1 MMLLT
6 SLLRLY
12 RGRVEMME
20 SDQGSSN
27 EITVANE
34 YLNCDFS
41 DVVFSWSLEDIFNE
55 NLFKHQVQKI
65 PETFQSVGQYFGSFV
80 YPLLEETRAQL
91 CSSFDTIEEA
101 PYAQV
106 VCLDKSH
113 PRDESGSYD
122 VKVDEWR
129 NRFSSGKE
137 PYKTLPG
144 DVLVLAES
152 ASDLQCVGRTW
163 TFLLV
168 TKTPDEDEIGYR
180 HSDYQVEASTGN
192 QVDVDMK
199 RSLFV
204 FFLVNINPGQR
215 IWNSLFKRGNLKI
228 VNEVLCTNSVVE
240 ENSQLCVQ
248 CEGSWYENFCP
259 NLSSTLNNSQAEAVM
274 TCLARINCNHKS
286 SVDLIWGPPGTGK
299 TKTVSVLL
307 FTLLKMK
314 CKTLVCAPTNVAI
327 KEVASRVLKLV
338 KESYRDDSGR
348 DTMFCPLGDVLLFG
362 NKDRLKAGDEVE
374 EIYMDYRLKRL
385 EKYFKLTSHWK
396 QCFNSMVDVLKD
408 CVSQYHNFLEKG
420 NGKSMSFLEF
430 VREEL
435 KCAATQLRNCLFV
448 FCTHIPKSVILEH
461 NLQNIQS
468 FISLLDTF
476 ESLLLH
482 DNVASEELK
491 ELFSHPVEDFSEL
504 ITDSKYLLQQ
514 RRSECY
520 FALKSLLDSLNLCN
534 LPSVLNQKSLME
546 KASLIFCTASSA
558 YKLHSVDME
567 SLSFLVIDEAAQLR
581 ESESTIPL
589 QLPNIKHAILIG
601 DERQLPAM
609 VASNDSSEAGFGRS
623 LFERLST
630 LGHPKHL
637 LSIQYR
643 MHPSISFFPNLQF
656 YQNQILDGPNVKSK
670 SYEKHYLPG
679 PMFGTY
685 SFINILGG
693 REEFDDAGHSR
704 KNMVE
709 VAVVL
714 KILLKL
720 YKAWIG
726 SNKMLSI
733 GVVSPYSAQVLAIKN
748 RLEDKYESSDG
759 FAVKVKSV
767 DGFQG
772 GEEDIIIISTVRSNA
787 GGSIGFL
794 SNPQRVNVALTRARQ
809 CLWILGCEKTLTRS
823 ESVWEAIVRDAKDR
837 QCFFN
842 ADEDNDLAEV
852 ILQVKKE
859 LDEME
864 ELLNPESIL
873 FRSQRWK
880 VVFSGNFVQ
889 SFKKLKSAQIKMLV
903 INLLLKLASGWRPKK
918 RKIDIVCDRSSHI
931 VKQFKVEGLYVVCT
945 IDIVKEELQYIQILK
960 VWDILPSEDTS
971 KLVKRLDD
979 IFIKCSDD
987 YVNRCKKI
995 CLERYLEVP
1004 MTWAASSK
1012 IVRFKELSNENEND
1026 LNGDDFDGRRYVE
1039 NTKVSESLLLIKFY
1053 SLSSGIVSHL
1063 LSDRDHIELDIPFEV
1078 TDEQREMILFPRS
1091 TFIHGRS
1098 GTGKTTILIMKL
1110 YQKEKLY
1117 HMATEGF
1124 NGAETKT
1131 DRYISQENEVGEDNG
1146 GTKRAILRQLF
1157 VTVSP
1162 KLCFAVKQHISRLK
1176 SSTLGEKFPEECSL
1190 LGVDDFDDEAEF
1202 NDIPNSFVDI
1212 PLKSFPLVITY
1223 HKFLMMLDGTLG
1235 TSYFDRFLLIMKPS
1249 YGSIRSSRSV
1259 ALQTF
1264 IRTKEV
1270 NFDRFSSLY
1279 WPHFNTNLTKKLDSS
1294 LVFTEIISHIKGG
1307 LRAMDVGDCK
1317 LSRED
1322 YVQLSRGRVSTL
1334 STRKREKIYDVF
1346 LNYEKMKVENGE
1358 FDLADLVI
1366 DLHCRLRDGNFHP
1379 DLMDFVYI
1387 DEVQDLT
1394 MSQIALF
1401 KYICKNVDDG
1411 FVFSGDTGQ
1420 TIARGIDFRFQDI
1433 RALFYKKFVLESS
1446 GNRIV
1451 RREQKVKIS
1460 DVLSLSQNFR
1470 THAGVLKLAQSI
1482 IELLFRFFPLSIDV
1496 LKPETSLIYG
1506 DPPVLLESEKNEDA
1520 IIKLFGNRGNL
1531 GGNIV
1536 GFGAQQ
1542 VVLVRDDSARKEI
1555 LNRVGKQALVLTI
1568 LECKGLEF
1576 KDVLLYNFFSS
1587 STLKDKW
1594 RVIYEYMKE
1603 QDLLASNS
1611 PRFFPSFDEAKHSIL
1626 CSELKQLYVGITRT
1640 RQRLWIW
1647 ENMEELS
1654 KPMFDLWKKKSLV
1667 QVRQLDD
1674 SLAQAMQVASSLE
1687 EWRSQGIK
1695 LFHEHNY
1702 EMATMC
1708 FERAGD
1714 TYWERRSNAAS
1725 LKAAADR
1732 VRNSNPEKS
1741 NIFLREAAEIFEA
1754 IGKADT
1760 AARCFSDL
1768 GDYERAGRIYMEKCG
1783 ESKLETAAECFHL
1796 AGCYELSAEAY
1807 AKGNFFTKCLNV
1819 CSIGK
1824 LFDLGL
1830 QFIHYWKQHA
1840 NIDDIDRIEQG
1851 FLKRCALHYHKLKD
1865 SKSMMKFVKAFHS
1878 IDLRRSFLKS
1888 LNCLNELLLLE
1899 EESGNFLEAATIAK
1913 LRGAVLQSAG
1923 LLQKA
1928 GNFKEAST
1936 LILNYVFA
1944 NSLWSHGSKGWPL
1957 KQFTQK
1963 EKLLE
1968 NAKSLA
1974 KNDSNQFYEFVC
1986 NEAEILS
1993 KNQVSLLTMNQQL
2006 NASKRHQSIRGE
2018 ILSARMILD
2027 VLLHSNTSKFEWE
2040 DGLILNPIKFLEEKA
2055 CKKKVSI
2062 GTLVYFWNYWKDQ
2075 IVHIFKFLEH
2085 LETHQYDYDCYG
2097 DFCLNYLGVL
2107 KQYKSQYNQDSFY
2120 HLLKCDASWVRQLDN
2135 VYVKRNGNLVSID
2148 VHHLVPA
2155 ARSYWSTE
2163 LLSVGMKV
2171 LDNLEALYKLSMKDS
2186 LSVFCQ
2192 IMSLTYVYEVAKFL
2206 LDSKFLYCQVRDAK
2220 KIQKFLELST
2230 QNFFGYIFPLDWRE
2244 SLKENMI
2251 SFRGTK
2257 VYMSI
2262 LEDIIFQCI
2271 GLQNKLSF
2279 GQIGR
2284 VAVMIFG
2291 SGKMQNELY
2300 QQVVKKCD
2308 GNSPWKAFLESLS
2321 AKTVLESQQGS
2332 APCNRDIL
2340 PSEVSLVQ
2348 KFHGA
2353 LLDTYEANWREGH
2366 DYISPDCF
2374 LYLIERLVLM
2384 LSCFRGCLFSTKSSF
2399 VDWLVHLDGRTEPI
2413 SFFQADGRQSIGHVL
2428 ESVRHI
2434 VQLLLY
2440 NKGDT
2445 LQWIRKC
2452 HTNVNGYSLVV
2463 LRLFVIVCLL
2473 HLNFGNCASLLY
2485 GLLDRNYITKDLP
2498 WEFYDS
2504 LCRGR
2509 EHNFL
2514 DLNVFAEAFKKIG
2527 NPLVIVSLV
2536 KGCTN
2541 FTSPGAILVD
2551 TTTSQSKEDILGI
2564 LFPKNEEFQGH
2575 AEAAETDSASL
2586 ADQEMNLIRQFW
2598 KIFEA
2603 LNLVDE
2609 EKNQKSIVLTAPR
2622 IKVDVEKIIHHLSAI
2637 MDGFI
2642 QKNPFDSEDKR
2653 QLDKADSML
2662 KELKQLYAVLAVSE
2676 LEMENNVST
2685 IEELLQRLQ
2694 SRRPTM
2700 EPLLNHLFLQQPSN
2714 LEVKESETGM
2724 VSGSRSDAECNDS
2737 TNVSGNHENER
2748 KR

>member
-1 MMLLT
+1 
-6 SLLRLY
+6 
-12 RGRVEMME
+12 MME
-20 SDQGSSN
+20 SEGSSN

-41 DVVFSWSLEDIFNE
+41 DVVFSWSLEDILNE
-55 NLFKHQVQKI
+55 NLFTHKVQKI
-65 PETFQSVGQYFGSFV
+65 PKTFQSVGQYFGSFV

-91 CSSFDTIEEA
+91 CSSFETIEEA

-106 VCLDKSH
+106 VGLEESKSK
-113 PRDESGSYD
+113 PYRYGTQLYN
-122 VKVDEWR
+122 VKVDEWK
-129 NRFSSGKE
+129 NIYSSGKE

-144 DVLVLAES
+144 DVLILADAKPES
-152 ASDLQCVGRTW
+152 VSNLQGMGRMW

-168 TKTPDEDEIGYR
+168 TKIRCEDEDENEDEIGYR
-180 HSDYQVEASTGN
+180 HFDFQVEASRDN
-192 QVDVDMK
+192 HHMK
-199 RSLFV
+199 KSLFMI
-204 FFLVNINPGQR
+204 FLINIIPSKR
-215 IWNSLFKRGNLKI
+215 IWNSLHKRGYLKI
-228 VNEVLCTNSVVE
+228 INEVLCTNSVVE
-240 ENSQLCVQ
+240 ENCQLCVQ
-248 CEGSWYENFCP
+248 KRGIWNENFRP
-259 NLSSTLNNSQAEAVM
+259 NLSYTLNNSQVEAVI
-274 TCLARINCNHKS
+274 TCLARIQCNHKS

-299 TKTVSVLL
+299 TKTVSMLL
-307 FTLLKMK
+307 FTLFKMK
-314 CKTLVCAPTNVAI
+314 RKTLVCAPTNVAI
-327 KEVASRVLKLV
+327 KEMASHLLKLV
-338 KESYRDDSGR
+338 KESYQADTGR
-348 DTMFCPLGDVLLFG
+348 DTMFCPLGDILLFG
-362 NKDRLKAGDEVE
+362 NKDRLKVGDEVE
-374 EIYMDYRLKRL
+374 EIYIDYRLKRL
-385 EKYFKLTSHWK
+385 KKYFRLTTGWK
-396 QCFNSMVDVLKD
+396 QCFNAMIAVLKD
-408 CVSQYHNFLEKG
+408 CVSQYHIFLEKG

-430 VREEL
+430 VMEKL
-435 KCAATQLRNCLFV
+435 KCAATPLRNCLLV
-448 FCTHIPKSVILEH
+448 FYTHIPKSDILEY
-461 NLQNIQS
+461 NLQNILS
-468 FISLLDTF
+468 FISLLDSF

-482 DNVASEELK
+482 ENVASEELE

-504 ITDSKYLLQQ
+504 ITDIKYLLQQ

-520 FALKSLLDSLNLCN
+520 FALKSLLDSLNSCN

-558 YKLHSVDME
+558 YKLHSVAME
-567 SLSFLVIDEAAQLR
+567 PLSLLVIDEAAQLR

-589 QLPNIKHAILIG
+589 QLPGIKHAILIG
-601 DERQLPAM
+601 DERQIPAM
-609 VASNDSSEAGFGRS
+609 VASNVSNDAGFGRS
-623 LFERLST
+623 LFERLTT
-630 LGHPKHL
+630 LGHSKHL
-637 LSIQYR
+637 FSIQYR

-656 YQNQILDGPNVKSK
+656 YNNQILDGPNVKSK

-685 SFINILGG
+685 SFINIIGG
-693 REEFDDAGHSR
+693 REELDDVGHSR

-726 SNKMLSI
+726 SNKKLSI
-733 GVVSPYSAQVLAIKN
+733 GVVSPYAAQVLAIKN
-748 RLEDKYESSDG
+748 RLGEEYKSNDG
-759 FAVKVKSV
+759 FDVKVKSV

-772 GEEDIIIISTVRSNA
+772 GEEDIIIISTVRSNV

-794 SNPQRVNVALTRARQ
+794 SNPQRVNVALTRARH
-809 CLWILGCEKTLTRS
+809 CLWILGSERTLTRS
-823 ESVWEAIVRDAKDR
+823 ESVWEAIIRDAKDR

-842 ADEDNDLAEV
+842 ADEDNDLAKV

-889 SFKKLKSAQIKMLV
+889 SFKKLKSAQKKKLV

-918 RKIDIVCDRSSHI
+918 RKIDSVCERSSHI
-931 VKQFKVEGLYVVCT
+931 VKKFKVEGLNIVCT
-945 IDIVKEELQYIQILK
+945 IDIIKEELEYIQILK
-960 VWDILPSEDTS
+960 VWDILPLEDVS

-979 IFIKCSDD
+979 IFVKYSDD
-987 YVNRCKKI
+987 YVNHCKKK
-995 CLERYLEVP
+995 CLEGNLEVP
-1004 MTWAASSK
+1004 MTWAASSE
-1012 IVRFKELSNENEND
+1012 IVRVKELSNENGNA

-1039 NTKVSESLLLIKFY
+1039 NTKVSESLFLIKFY
-1053 SLSSGIVSHL
+1053 SLSSGIISHL
-1063 LSDRDHIELDIPFEV
+1063 FSNCDGRELDLPFEV

-1110 YQKEKLY
+1110 FEKEKLY
-1117 HMATEGF
+1117 HMAMGGF

-1131 DRYISQENEVGEDNG
+1131 DRYISQENEVEEDIG

-1162 KLCFAVKQHISRLK
+1162 KLCFAVKQYISHMK
-1176 SSTLGEKFPEECSL
+1176 SSALGEKFPEESSL
-1190 LGVDDFDDEAEF
+1190 LGVDDFDDAAEF
-1202 NDIPNSFVDI
+1202 NDIPNSFIDI

-1235 TSYFDRFLLIMKPS
+1235 TSYFERFLVKRKPS
-1249 YGSIRSSRSV
+1249 YVHIQSSRSV
-1259 ALQTF
+1259 VLQTF

-1270 NFDRFSSLY
+1270 NFDRFSSRY
-1279 WPHFNTNLTKKLDSS
+1279 WPHFNAELTKKLDSS

-1322 YVQLSRGRVSTL
+1322 YIQLSRGRVSTL

-1346 LNYEKMKVENGE
+1346 LNYEKMKLKNGE

-1366 DLHCRLRDGNFHP
+1366 DLHCRLRDENFHV

-1401 KYICKNVDDG
+1401 KYICRNVDDG
-1411 FVFSGDTGQ
+1411 FVFSGDTAQ

-1433 RALFYKKFVLESS
+1433 RALFYNKFVFESS
-1446 GNRIV
+1446 GNGFV
-1451 RREQKVKIS
+1451 GRERKGKIL

-1482 IELLFRFFPLSIDV
+1482 IELLYRFFPHSIDV
-1496 LKPETSLIYG
+1496 LKPEISLIYG
-1506 DPPVLLESEKNEDA
+1506 EPPVLLESENNEDA
-1520 IIKLFGNRGNL
+1520 IIKLFGNRGNF

-1542 VVLVRDDSARKEI
+1542 VILVRDDCARKEI
-1555 LNRVGKQALVLTI
+1555 SNHVGKQALVLTI

-1576 KDVLLYNFFSS
+1576 QDVLLYNFFSS

-1603 QDLLASNS
+1603 QDLLDSNS
-1611 PRFFPSFDEAKHSIL
+1611 PRCFPSFDEAKHSIL

-1667 QVRQLDD
+1667 QVRQLDE
-1674 SLAQAMQVASSLE
+1674 SLAQVMQVASSPE

-1714 TYWERRSNAAS
+1714 TYWERMSKAAS
-1725 LKAAADR
+1725 LKAAADG
-1732 VRNSNPEKS
+1732 VRNSNPEKA
-1741 NIFLREAAEIFEA
+1741 NIILREAAEIFEV

-1783 ESKLETAAECFHL
+1783 ESELERAAECFYL

-1807 AKGNFFTKCLNV
+1807 AKGNFFSKCLKV
-1819 CSIGK
+1819 CFLGK

-1830 QFIHYWKQHA
+1830 QCIHYWKQQA
-1840 NIDDIDRIEQG
+1840 NTDAGEVKRIDDINNIEQG

-1865 SKSMMKFVKAFHS
+1865 GKSMMKFVKAFHS
-1878 IDLRRSFLKS
+1878 TDLKRSFLMS

-1963 EKLLE
+1963 EELLE
-1968 NAKSLA
+1968 KAKSLA
-1974 KNDSNQFYEFVC
+1974 KNDSNLLYEFVC

-1993 KNQVSLLTMNQQL
+1993 NNQADLLTMKQQL

-2027 VLLHSNTSKFEWE
+2027 VHLHSNTSKFEWE
-2040 DGLILNPIKFLEEKA
+2040 DGLILNPMKFSEEKI
-2055 CKKKVSI
+2055 CNRKVSI

-2075 IVHIFKFLEH
+2075 IVNILKFLGH

-2120 HLLKCDASWVRQLDN
+2120 HLLKCDANWVRQLDDG
-2135 VYVKRNGNLVSID
+2135 YVKRNGNLVSID
-2148 VHHLVPA
+2148 VHHLVSA

-2192 IMSLTYVYEVAKFL
+2192 IMSLTCIYEVVKFL
-2206 LDSKFLYCQVRDAK
+2206 LDSKFLYRQVSDAK
-2220 KIQKFLELST
+2220 KLQEFRELST
-2230 QNFFGYIFPLDWRE
+2230 QNFFGYIFPVDWRE

-2251 SFRGTK
+2251 SLRGTE
-2257 VYMSI
+2257 VYRSI

-2271 GLQNKLSF
+2271 GLKKKLSF
-2279 GQIGR
+2279 GQIGC

-2308 GNSPWKAFLESLS
+2308 RNSPWKAFLESLC
-2321 AKTVLESQQGS
+2321 AKMVLESQQGS

-2340 PSEVSLVQ
+2340 QSKVSLVQ

-2353 LLDTYEANWREGH
+2353 LLDTYEANWREEH
-2366 DYISPDCF
+2366 DYISPECF
-2374 LYLIERLVLM
+2374 LYLIERLVIL
-2384 LSCFRGCLFSTKSSF
+2384 LSCFEGRVLSTKSSF
-2399 VDWLVHLDGRTEPI
+2399 VDWLVHLDGKTEPN
-2413 SFFQADGRQSIGHVL
+2413 SFLQANGQQSIGRVL
-2428 ESVRHI
+2428 ESVTHI

-2440 NKGDT
+2440 NKGDK

-2463 LRLFVIVCLL
+2463 LRLFIIVCLL
-2473 HLNFGNCASLLY
+2473 HLNFGKCASLLFN
-2485 GLLDRNYITKDLP
+2485 LLDRSYITNQLP
-2498 WEFYDS
+2498 REFYVAI
-2504 LCRGR
+2504 CRGR
-2509 EHNFL
+2509 ENNFQNV
-2514 DLNVFAEAFKKIG
+2514 NVFAEAFKKIG
-2527 NPLVIVSLV
+2527 NPLVFVSLV
-2536 KGCTN
+2536 KGCPN
-2541 FTSPGAILVD
+2541 FTNPDAILVD
-2551 TTTSQSKEDILGI
+2551 MKTSQSKEDILGI
-2564 LFPKNEEFQGH
+2564 LFPK
-2575 AEAAETDSASL
+2575 
-2586 ADQEMNLIRQFW
+2586 
-2598 KIFEA
+2598 K
-2603 LNLVDE
+2603 
-2609 EKNQKSIVLTAPR
+2609 
-2622 IKVDVEKIIHHLSAI
+2622 
-2637 MDGFI
+2637 
-2642 QKNPFDSEDKR
+2642 
-2653 QLDKADSML
+2653 
-2662 KELKQLYAVLAVSE
+2662 
-2676 LEMENNVST
+2676 
-2685 IEELLQRLQ
+2685 
-2694 SRRPTM
+2694 
-2700 EPLLNHLFLQQPSN
+2700 
-2714 LEVKESETGM
+2714 
-2724 VSGSRSDAECNDS
+2724 
-2737 TNVSGNHENER
+2737 
-2748 KR
+2748 

>member
-1 MMLLT
+1 ML
-6 SLLRLY
+6 RHQHW
-12 RGRVEMME
+12 EWE
-20 SDQGSSN
+20 
-27 EITVANE
+27 AP
-34 YLNCDFS
+34 FS
-41 DVVFSWSLEDIFNE
+41 CGGWSM
-55 NLFKHQVQKI
+55 VQKI

-80 YPLLEETRAQL
+80 YPLLEETRTQL
-91 CSSFDTIEEA
+91 CSSFDAIEQA
-101 PYAQV
+101 PYAQIV
-106 VCLDKSH
+106 GLEESKSKLY
-113 PRDESGSYD
+113 RYGTGLYN

-129 NRFSSGKE
+129 NRFSSGKD

-144 DVLVLAES
+144 DVLILADAKPDS
-152 ASDLQCVGRTW
+152 ASDLQRMGRMW

-168 TKTPDEDEIGYR
+168 TKIQDEDEIGYR
-180 HSDYQVEASTGN
+180 HFDFKVEASKGN
-192 QVDVDMK
+192 QVDADMK
-199 RSLFV
+199 KSLFV
-204 FFLVNINPGQR
+204 FFLVNINPSKR
-215 IWNSLFKRGNLKI
+215 IWNSLYKRGNLKI
-228 VNEVLCTNSVVE
+228 INEVLCTNSVVE
-240 ENSQLCVQ
+240 ENCQLCVQ
-248 CEGSWYENFCP
+248 KEGIWYENFCP
-259 NLSSTLNNSQAEAVM
+259 NLSSTLNNSQVEAVM
-274 TCLARINCNHKS
+274 TCLARINCNHKY

-299 TKTVSVLL
+299 TKTVSMLL
-307 FTLLKMK
+307 FTLFKMK

-327 KEVASRVLKLV
+327 QEVASRVLKLV
-338 KESYRDDSGR
+338 KESYQADSGR
-348 DTMFCPLGDVLLFG
+348 DTIFCPLGDILLFG
-362 NKDRLKAGDEVE
+362 NKDRLKVGDEVE
-374 EIYMDYRLKRL
+374 EIYMDRRLKRL
-385 EKYFKLTSHWK
+385 KKYFRLITYWK
-396 QCFNSMVDVLKD
+396 QCFNSMIDVLKD
-408 CVSQYHNFLEKG
+408 CVSLHRIFLENG

-430 VREEL
+430 VREKL
-435 KCAATQLRNCLFV
+435 KCAATPLRNCLFV
-448 FCTHIPKSVILEH
+448 FYTHIPKRVIWEH
-461 NLQNIQS
+461 NLQKILS
-468 FISLLDTF
+468 FINLLDSF

-482 DNVASEELK
+482 ENVDSEELK

-504 ITDSKYLLQQ
+504 ITDRKYLLQQ

-520 FALKSLLDSLNLCN
+520 FALKCLMDSLNSCN
-534 LPSVLNQKSLME
+534 LPSVLNPKSLME

-558 YKLHSVDME
+558 YKLHSEDME
-567 SLSFLVIDEAAQLR
+567 PLSFLVIDEAAQLR

-589 QLPNIKHAILIG
+589 QLPDIKHAILIG
-601 DERQLPAM
+601 DECQLPEM
-609 VASNDSSEAGFGRS
+609 VASNVSNDAGFGRS

-630 LGHPKHL
+630 LGHSKHL

-643 MHPSISFFPNLQF
+643 MHPSISFFPNLKF
-656 YQNQILDGPNVKSK
+656 YHNQILDGPNVKRK

-693 REEFDDAGHSR
+693 REEFDDVGHSR

-726 SNKMLSI
+726 SNKKLSI
-733 GVVSPYSAQVLAIKN
+733 GVVSPYAAQVLAIQN
-748 RLEDKYESSDG
+748 RLGDKYESSDG

-772 GEEDIIIISTVRSNA
+772 GEEDIIIISTVRSNS

-794 SNPQRVNVALTRARQ
+794 SNPQRVNVALTRA
-809 CLWILGCEKTLTRS
+809 
-823 ESVWEAIVRDAKDR
+823 
-837 QCFFN
+837 
-842 ADEDNDLAEV
+842 
-852 ILQVKKE
+852 
-859 LDEME
+859 
-864 ELLNPESIL
+864 
-873 FRSQRWK
+873 
-880 VVFSGNFVQ
+880 SGNFVQ
-889 SFKKLKSAQIKMLV
+889 SFKKLKSAQKKKLV
-903 INLLLKLASGWRPKK
+903 INLLLKLASGWLPKK
-918 RKIDIVCDRSSHI
+918 RKIDLVCERSSHI
-931 VKQFKVEGLYVVCT
+931 VKQFKVEGLNIVCT
-945 IDIVKEELQYIQILK
+945 IDIEKEELQYIQVLK
-960 VWDILPSEDTS
+960 VWDILPLDDVS

-979 IFIKCSDD
+979 IFVKYSDD
-987 YVNRCKKI
+987 YVNRCKKK
-995 CLERYLEVP
+995 CLEGNLEVP
-1004 MTWAASSK
+1004 MTWAASSE
-1012 IVRFKELSNENEND
+1012 IVRVKELSNENEYD
-1026 LNGDDFDGRRYVE
+1026 LNGDDLDGRRYVE

-1063 LSDRDHIELDIPFEV
+1063 LSDRDGRELDLPFEV
-1078 TDEQREMILFPRS
+1078 TDEQREMILFTRS

-1117 HMATEGF
+1117 HMAMEGF

-1131 DRYISQENEVGEDNG
+1131 DRYISQENGVEEDIG

-1162 KLCFAVKQHISRLK
+1162 KLCFAVKQHISHLK
-1176 SSTLGEKFPEECSL
+1176 SYVLGEKFPEESSL
-1190 LGVDDFDDEAEF
+1190 FGVDDFDDAAEF
-1202 NDIPNSFVDI
+1202 NDIPNSFIDI

-1223 HKFLMMLDGTLG
+1223 NKFLMMLDGTL
-1235 TSYFDRFLLIMKPS
+1235 
-1249 YGSIRSSRSV
+1249 
-1259 ALQTF
+1259 
-1264 IRTKEV
+1264 E
-1270 NFDRFSSLY
+1270 
-1279 WPHFNTNLTKKLDSS
+1279 LTKKLDSS

-1307 LRAMDVGDCK
+1307 LHAMDAGDCK

-1322 YVQLSRGRVSTL
+1322 YVQFSGGRVSTL

-1346 LNYEKMKVENGE
+1346 LNYEKMK
-1358 FDLADLVI
+1358 
-1366 DLHCRLRDGNFHP
+1366 
-1379 DLMDFVYI
+1379 
-1387 DEVQDLT
+1387 DLT

-1401 KYICKNVDDG
+1401 KYICRNVDEG
-1411 FVFSGDTGQ
+1411 FVFSGDTAQ
-1420 TIARGIDFRFQDI
+1420 TIARGIDFRFQDM
-1433 RALFYKKFVLESS
+1433 RALFFKKFVLESS
-1446 GNRIV
+1446 GNGFV
-1451 RREQKVKIS
+1451 GREQKRKIS

-1482 IELLFRFFPLSIDV
+1482 IELLFHFFPHSIDV
-1496 LKPETSLIYG
+1496 LKPEISLIYG
-1506 DPPVLLESEKNEDA
+1506 EPPVLLQSENNEDA

-1531 GGNIV
+1531 GGKV
-1536 GFGAQQ
+1536 VCFGAQQ
-1542 VVLVRDDSARKEI
+1542 VILVRDDCARKEI
-1555 LNRVGKQALVLTI
+1555 SNHVGKQALVLTI

-1576 KDVLLYNFFSS
+1576 QDVLLYNFFSS

-1603 QDLLASNS
+1603 QDLLDSNS

-1714 TYWERRSNAAS
+1714 TYWERRSKAVS

-1732 VRNSNPEKS
+1732 VRNSNPEKA
-1741 NIFLREAAEIFEA
+1741 NIILREAAEIFEA

-1768 GDYERAGRIYMEKCG
+1768 GDCERAGRIYMEKCG
-1783 ESKLETAAECFHL
+1783 ESELERAAECFYL
-1796 AGCYELSAEAY
+1796 AGCYKLSADAY

-1819 CSIGK
+1819 CFIGK

-1830 QFIHYWKQHA
+1830 QCIHYWKQHA
-1840 NIDDIDRIEQG
+1840 NTDAGEVKRIDDINRIEQG
-1851 FLKRCALHYHKLKD
+1851 FLERCALHYHKLKD
-1865 SKSMMKFVKAFHS
+1865 CKSMMKFVKAFHS
-1878 IDLRRSFLKS
+1878 TDLRRSFLKS

-1913 LRGAVLQSAG
+1913 LRGAVLQSAD

-1963 EKLLE
+1963 EKQLE
-1968 NAKSLA
+1968 KAKSLA

-1986 NEAEILS
+1986 NEAEILTN
-1993 KNQVSLLTMNQQL
+1993 NQANLLTMNQQL

-2027 VLLHSNTSKFEWE
+2027 VHLHSDTSKFEWE
-2040 DGLILNPIKFLEEKA
+2040 DGLILNPMKFSEEKI
-2055 CKKKVSI
+2055 CKRKVSI

-2075 IVHIFKFLEH
+2075 MVNIFKFLGH
-2085 LETHQYDYDCYG
+2085 LETHRYDYDCYG

-2107 KQYKSQYNQDSFY
+2107 KQCKLQYNMDSFY
-2120 HLLKCDASWVRQLDN
+2120 HLLKCDANWVGQLDN
-2135 VYVKRNGNLVSID
+2135 GYVERNGILVSID
-2148 VHHLVPA
+2148 VHHLVSA
-2155 ARSYWSTE
+2155 AWSYWSTE

-2171 LDNLEALYKLSMKDS
+2171 LDNLEALYKLSIMNS
-2186 LSVFCQ
+2186 PSVFCQ
-2192 IMSLTYVYEVAKFL
+2192 IMSLTYVYEVVKFL
-2206 LDSKFLYCQVRDAK
+2206 LDSKLLYRQVSDDK
-2220 KIQKFLELST
+2220 KLQKFLELST
-2230 QNFFGYIFPLDWRE
+2230 QNFFGYIFPLDRRE

-2251 SFRGTK
+2251 SLRGTE
-2257 VYMSI
+2257 VYRSI

-2271 GLQNKLSF
+2271 GLKKKLSF

-2300 QQVVKKCD
+2300 QEVVKKCD
-2308 GNSPWKAFLESLS
+2308 GNSPWKVFLESLH
-2321 AKTVLESQQGS
+2321 AKMVLESHQGS

-2340 PSEVSLVQ
+2340 
-2348 KFHGA
+2348 
-2353 LLDTYEANWREGH
+2353 
-2366 DYISPDCF
+2366 
-2374 LYLIERLVLM
+2374 
-2384 LSCFRGCLFSTKSSF
+2384 LSQ
-2399 VDWLVHLDGRTEPI
+2399 LVHLDGKTEPV
-2413 SFFQADGRQSIGHVL
+2413 SFLQADGQQSIGHVL
-2428 ESVRHI
+2428 ESVMHI
-2434 VQLLLY
+2434 AQLLLH

-2445 LQWIRKC
+2445 LQWIWKC
-2452 HTNVNGYSLVV
+2452 YTNVNVYPLVV

-2473 HLNFGNCASLLY
+2473 HLNFGKCESLLFD
-2485 GLLDRNYITKDLP
+2485 LLGRDYISKQLP
-2498 WEFYDS
+2498 LEFYVA

-2514 DLNVFAEAFKKIG
+2514 NVNVFAEAFKKIG

-2536 KGCTN
+2536 KGCPN
-2541 FTSPGAILVD
+2541 FTSPDAILVD
-2551 TTTSQSKEDILGI
+2551 MTTSQSKEDILGI

-2575 AEAAETDSASL
+2575 AEAAEYDSASL
-2586 ADQEMNLIRQFW
+2586 ADQDMNTHIINEDKLEMNLIRQFW

-2603 LNLVDE
+2603 LNLVDK
-2609 EKNQKSIVLTAPR
+2609 EKDQNSIVLNAPS
-2622 IKVDVEKIIHHLSAI
+2622 IKVDVEKIIHLLTAV

-2653 QLDKADSML
+2653 QLDKEASMLEEL
-2662 KELKQLYAVLAVSE
+2662 KELYAFLDVRTSPEVAVKKANHGAS
-2676 LEMENNVST
+2676 LESPYSCSNLQTLKGRN
-2685 IEELLQRLQ
+2685 QRLEWHQ
-2694 SRRPTM
+2694 AA
-2700 EPLLNHLFLQQPSN
+2700 N
-2714 LEVKESETGM
+2714 
-2724 VSGSRSDAECNDS
+2724 SDSKAAECNDS
-2737 TNVSGNHENER
+2737 DKGNLRASSATNVSANRENER
-2748 KR
+2748 ER